1 MVSYRREATM
11 QRRMG
16 VTAEVEKWVARLNA
30 QVNSVWR
37 SSPATSTPRWLL
49 GQFGFWVARPGLDAA
64 YQRQLVALARTR
76 RAVAEVATFRKRL
89 ELQIGEL
96 ERRAET
102 PGDTRSPVAGTTQ
115 PDAPDQDYTTPSV
128 TEQLADLRR
137 RYADIQ
143 AKEERV
149 TAASRQLMAE
159 IDAFRTGKK
168 NTEAAYMAAEEAAKA
183 VHAEM
188 ASPRVLLPGS
198 SASPSITL
206 PG

>member
-1 MVSYRREATM
+1 M
-11 QRRMG
+11 QRRIG
-16 VTAEVEKWVARLNA
+16 ITAEIEKWVARLNA

-37 SSPATSTPRWLL
+37 SNPATNTPRWLL
-49 GQFGFWVARPGLDAA
+49 GQIGFWVARPGLDAA

-76 RAVAEVATFRKRL
+76 RAVAGVATSRKRL
-89 ELQIGEL
+89 ELQIGDL

-102 PGDTRSPVAGTTQ
+102 PGDERSPVTGTTQ
-115 PDAPDQDYTTPSV
+115 ADAADQDYTTRSV

-149 TAASRQLMAE
+149 STASRQLMAE

-168 NTEAAYMAAEEAAKA
+168 NTEAAYKAAEEASKA
-183 VHAEM
+183 VHAEI
-188 ASPRVLLPGS
+188 ARSPTVAGS
-198 SASPSITL
+198 RAAAHRSTPDD
-206 PG
+206 